1 MATRKP
7 RSAPAVPAPEPEL
20 TVARADLETQLAE
33 RRAIGQELID
43 RQIGSEA
50 ELVDAR
56 KLYRTWDEYNT
67 TLLRRSFTT
76 TKPADVY
83 SAEPAFFVY
92 GGEPPFHE
100 KVDDFRGDIGG
111 RMRRLDSL
119 VAQLPL
125 YESDSTPKA
134 SLASVA
140 EPTGN
145 GVFIVHGRA
154 DGLKQTVARAVHK
167 LTGTEPIILHEQAD
181 MGRTIIEKF
190 EDHASEVGF
199 AVVLLTGDDTG
210 GLSGGDQRARARQ
223 NVVFELGYFFG
234 KLGRSRVAVLYEPG
248 VELPSDV
255 SGLLYIEV
263 DASGGWQY
271 RLGKELRAAGIE
283 ADLNKLS

>member
-1 MATRKP
+1 MQNPGRFT
-7 RSAPAVPAPEPEL
+7 
-20 TVARADLETQLAE
+20 
-33 RRAIGQELID
+33 
-43 RQIGSEA
+43 
-50 ELVDAR
+50 
-56 KLYRTWDEYNT
+56 YRTWDEYNT

-83 SAEPAFFVY
+83 SAEPGFFVY
-92 GGEPPFHE
+92 GGELPFHE
-100 KVDDFRGDIGG
+100 KVDDFRGDVGG
-111 RMRRLDSL
+111 RLRRLDSL

-125 YESDSTPKA
+125 FESDTTPKA
-134 SLASVA
+134 SLASA
-140 EPTGN
+140 ADPTRN

-154 DGLKQTVARAVHK
+154 DVLKQTVARVVHRM
-167 LTGTEPIILHEQAD
+167 TGTEPIILHEQAD
-181 MGRTIIEKF
+181 KGRTIIEKF

-199 AVVLLTGDDTG
+199 ATVLLTGDDTG
-210 GLSGGDQRARARQ
+210 GLSGGDQHARARQ

-263 DASGGWQY
+263 DAGGGWQY

-283 ADLNKLS
+283 ADLNKLT